1 MIELTIHFDVTS
13 DKHLYQQIYEHIKNE
28 IREGKLLQ
36 NERLPS
42 TRALA
47 EHLQVSRSTAS
58 NAYEQLESEG
68 YIISRPYRG
77 YFVCRYEE
85 LYHIESVKKERVLSN
100 KQPVEESQY
109 EVDFSPNGMEQNKFP
124 FSTWSLVYRETL
136 QKYNREIFALGDA
149 QGEPELRETI
159 SRYLHASRG
168 MECDASQIIIGAGND
183 YLLLL
188 LDKIMRKKKNIAM
201 EWISYNR
208 AYQVLKSCGH
218 KIRHVSTDTNGIHV
232 GELNKSDANIVY
244 VMPAHQFPLGIVMPI
259 GRRLELLKW
268 AAEASDRFII
278 EDDYDSEFRYKGKP
292 IPALYASDRQDK
304 VIYIGTFSKS
314 IAPAI
319 RISYMVLPKG
329 LCHDY
334 HEYAGFFASTVSR
347 IDQHMLNDFI
357 RRGFFERH
365 LNKMRKCYKA
375 KHDLVLEELRDLE
388 PYFEISGE
396 NAGLH
401 LLLKPREEH
410 DVLQLK
416 LQAMQKGVRV
426 YPLAELSVSENTI
439 QAGYEKTILLGYGG
453 LSTEQIRKGIQTIKK
468 AWTV

>member
-1 MIELTIHFDVTS
+1 MIELTIHFDGS
-13 DKHLYQQIYEHIKNE
+13 DDKHLYQQIYEHIKNE

-42 TRALA
+42 TRSLA
-47 EHLQVSRSTAS
+47 ENLQVSRSTAS

-68 YIISRPYRG
+68 YIVSRPYRG
-77 YFVCRYEE
+77 YFVCKYEE
-85 LYHIESVKKERVLSN
+85 LYHIDDMKKEQVLSIDE
-100 KQPVEESQY
+100 PEERTVY
-109 EVDFSPNGMEQNKFP
+109 DIDFSPNGMEQDKFP

-136 QKYNREIFALGDA
+136 QKYSREIFALGDP

-188 LDKIMRKKKNIAM
+188 LDRIFSEKKTIAM
-201 EWISYNR
+201 EWVSYKR
-208 AYQVLKSCGH
+208 AYQVLLSCGH
-218 KIRHVSTDTNGIHV
+218 TISHTATDLSGISI
-232 GELNKSDANIVY
+232 EDLKKSDASLAY

-259 GRRLELLKW
+259 GRRIELLNW
-268 AAEASDRFII
+268 AAESDGRYII

-292 IPALYASDRQDK
+292 IPALYASDRQNK

-319 RISYMVLPKG
+319 RISYMVLPKP
-329 LCHDY
+329 LCKCYHDR
-334 HEYAGFFASTVSR
+334 ACFFASTVSR

-357 RRGFFERH
+357 RKGFFERH
-365 LNKMRKCYKA
+365 LNKMRKRYKA
-375 KHDLVLEELRDLE
+375 KHDLLLEELKDLDNQ
-388 PYFEISGE
+388 FEISGE

-401 LLLKPREEH
+401 LLLKSVHQRSA
-410 DVLQLK
+410 DQLSM
-416 LQAMQKGVRV
+416 QAMEQGVRV
-426 YPLAELSVSENTI
+426 YPLMELAISSEAI
-439 QAGYEKTILLGYGG
+439 QKGYEGMILLGYGG
-453 LSTEQIRKGIQTIKK
+453 LSEEQIHEGIKKLRK